1 MITHIILFTLL
12 LGLLLFVGYRRVS
25 KPALVRTLSGGLLAL
40 NGILVVLALALALLL
55 WLDYPGVTQA
65 TPLIQEGETAQEGAQ
80 GQQQAQAGGSNF
92 TALGAALATGLA
104 AIGAGIAV
112 GITGSAA
119 IGAITEKPE
128 AFGRTLIFVG
138 LAEGIAIYG
147 LIISFLILTGGFGE
161 G

>member
-1 MITHIILFTLL
+1 MERLGWLWILVI
-12 LGLLLFVGYRRVS
+12 GV
-25 KPALVRTLSGGLLAL
+25 PALVVFFRRLRHASVATVCGGLLTLNAL
-40 NGILVVLALALALLL
+40 IVIAAAALLL
-55 WLDYPGVTQA
+55 SDVPAFSQPAAETGKAADTAESPEKPG
-65 TPLIQEGETAQEGAQ
+65 GA
-80 GQQQAQAGGSNF
+80 AGGV
-92 TALGAALATGLA
+92 AVGAALAAGLA

-128 AFGRTLIFVG
+128 MLGRSLIFVG

-147 LIISFLILTGGFGE
+147 LIIAFMILTGGFE